1 MKITYAITVH
11 NEPEEIEKLLTHILQ
26 YKREQ
31 DDIVVL
37 DDYSTEETTNVLD
50 FFKEDIT
57 VHQHRFDKNFSE
69 HFNFLLSKCK
79 GDFIFHIAADEI
91 PHIQLLLN
99 LPSIIGENLD
109 NDLIRVPR
117 INIVIGMSLEKM
129 KDWGWS
135 VNEAGWANYPDWQP
149 RIFKNTPRIRYEGLV
164 HETIHGY
171 ASPSSLEA
179 VQEMSLYHIKTW
191 EKQEECTKLYATI
204 APETVPPEFR
214 NGDSP

>member
-79 GDFIFHIAADEI
+79 GDFIFHIASGMKGLSTKQYMAI
-91 PHIQLLLN
+91 PPLLLWRLYKKCLYTILKLGKNKKNAPSFTRQSPPKLFLPN
-99 LPSIIGENLD
+99 LEMEIHHERLCSCIQGKRQSIH
-109 NDLIRVPR
+109 P
-117 INIVIGMSLEKM
+117 
-129 KDWGWS
+129 
-135 VNEAGWANYPDWQP
+135 
-149 RIFKNTPRIRYEGLV
+149 F
-164 HETIHGY
+164 
-171 ASPSSLEA
+171 
-179 VQEMSLYHIKTW
+179 IKG
-191 EKQEECTKLYATI
+191 
-204 APETVPPEFR
+204 F
-214 NGDSP
+214 